1 MPDKKARLGHRV
13 RVWIDKVL
21 QHKEVPDKKAPLC
34 PHCSQEMKKW
44 KVPIVSTWANEFFYV
59 CFNDECPY
67 FVQGWEHMW
76 EQQATK
82 ASYRCRLDPDTGEY
96 GPIPVWSYDAL
107 KDDIIE

>member
-1 MPDKKARLGHRV
+1 MQEKKAPLGHRV

-21 QHKEVPDKKAPLC
+21 QHKEMPDKKAPLC

-44 KVPIVSTWANEFFYV
+44 KVPIASTWANEFFYV

-82 ASYRCRLDPDTGEY
+82 ASYRCRLDPDTGEH
-96 GPIPVWSYDAL
+96 GPVPVWSYDAL
-107 KDDIIE
+107 KDDIID

>member
-1 MPDKKARLGHRV
+1 MPDKKAPLGHRV

-44 KVPIVSTWANEFFYV
+44 KVPIASTWANEFFYV

-67 FVQGWEHMW
+67 FVQGWEHIW

-107 KDDIIE
+107 KDDIID

>member
-1 MPDKKARLGHRV
+1 MPDKKAPLGHRV

-21 QHKEVPDKKAPLC
+21 QHKEVPDKKAPPC
-34 PHCSQEMKKW
+34 PHCGQEMKKW
-44 KVPIVSTWANEFFYV
+44 KVPIASTWANEFFYV

-107 KDDIIE
+107 KDDIID

>member
-1 MPDKKARLGHRV
+1 MPDKKAPLGHRV

-21 QHKEVPDKKAPLC
+21 RHKEMPDKKAPLC

-44 KVPIVSTWANEFFYV
+44 KVPIASTWANEFFYV

-67 FVQGWEHMW
+67 FVKGWEHMW

-82 ASYRCRLDPDTGEY
+82 ASYRCRLDPDTGEH

-107 KDDIIE
+107 KDDIID

>member
-1 MPDKKARLGHRV
+1 MPDKKAPLGHRV

-21 QHKEVPDKKAPLC
+21 QHKEMPDKKAPLC

-44 KVPIVSTWANEFFYV
+44 KVPIASTWANEFFYV

-82 ASYRCRLDPDTGEY
+82 ASYRCRLDPDTGEH
-96 GPIPVWSYDAL
+96 GPVPVWSYDAL
-107 KDDIIE
+107 KDDIID

>member
-1 MPDKKARLGHRV
+1 MPDKKAPLSHRV

-21 QHKEVPDKKAPLC
+21 QHKEVPDKKAPPC
-34 PHCSQEMKKW
+34 PHCGQEMKKW
-44 KVPIVSTWANEFFYV
+44 KVPIASTWANEFFYV

-67 FVQGWEHMW
+67 FVKGWEHMW

-107 KDDIIE
+107 KDDIID

>member
-1 MPDKKARLGHRV
+1 MPDKKAPLGHRV

-21 QHKEVPDKKAPLC
+21 HHKEIPDKKAPLC

-44 KVPIVSTWANEFFYV
+44 KVPIASTWANEFFYV

-82 ASYRCRLDPDTGEY
+82 ASYRCRLDPDTGEH
-96 GPIPVWSYDAL
+96 GPVPVWSYDAL
-107 KDDIIE
+107 KDDIID

>member
-1 MPDKKARLGHRV
+1 MPDKKAPMRHRV
-13 RVWIDKVL
+13 KVWIDKVL
-21 QHKEVPDKKAPLC
+21 QHKEMPVEKAPMC
-34 PHCSQEMKKW
+34 PHCGQEMKKW
-44 KVPIVSTWANEFFYV
+44 KVPIASTWANEFFYV

-82 ASYRCRLDPDTGEY
+82 ASYRCRLDPDTGEH

-107 KDDIIE
+107 KDDIID

>member
-1 MPDKKARLGHRV
+1 MPDKKAPLGHRV

-44 KVPIVSTWANEFFYV
+44 KVPIASTWANEFFYV

-67 FVQGWEHMW
+67 FVQGWEHIW

-107 KDDIIE
+107 KNDIIE